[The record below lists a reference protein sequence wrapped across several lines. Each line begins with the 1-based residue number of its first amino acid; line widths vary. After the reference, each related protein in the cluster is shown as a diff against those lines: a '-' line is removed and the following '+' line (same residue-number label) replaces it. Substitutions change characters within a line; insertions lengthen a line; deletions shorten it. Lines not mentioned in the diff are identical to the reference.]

1 MDQQKIKDVISATGC
16 DEKLAHIILEFTDG
30 VVENA
35 CKIIF
40 AIPKDILVVV
50 ARFQAARVQKQG
62 MLVLAYAY
70 KKRKVERL
78 EALVASQKE
87 IVESVQEN
95 SLQPLF
101 KLMEENRQKIT
112 EQDQNDTKDLL
123 ALLRKEES
131 IVKLRELID
140 EEGKF
145 EEQSLSSWLNDIL
158 FRTFADS
165 NLTIRISTRM
175 VDSFQLNRGE
185 KEIVS
190 DAKEVQE
197 PAAAE
202 KKTAEN
208 EGSRPEYKNDS
219 VILLMS
225 QPVISPVKGTPI
237 PRFKIGDAVFAE
249 ISDPREVG
257 AYLKKLL
264 QEAATKEHPE
274 YEGRVP
280 ALIEEMEYSTNTD
293 NVSLIVKYGPGI
305 YGRLL
310 VPRDLKI
317 EAPGKA
323 QDSGEETKTGSA
335 AWLLW
340 VAVSAFIFLIIL
352 MAIIKK

>member
-1 MDQQKIKDVISATGC
+1 MDQEKIKEVISATGC

-50 ARFQAARVQKQG
+50 TRFQAARIQKQG
-62 MLVLAYAY
+62 MLVLAYAF

-78 EALVASQKE
+78 EALIASEKE
-87 IVESVQEN
+87 IVELIQEN

-101 KLMEENRQKIT
+101 KLMEESRQKVT
-112 EQDQNDTKDLL
+112 EQDRNDTKDLL
-123 ALLRKEES
+123 SLLKKDES
-131 IVKLRELID
+131 IEKLRDLID
-140 EEGKF
+140 EDGKF

-165 NLTIRISTRM
+165 NLTIRIATKM

-185 KEIVS
+185 KEIK
-190 DAKEVQE
+190 AEPQQTPEPVQ
-197 PAAAE
+197 AE
-202 KKTAEN
+202 KQPEEN
-208 EGSRPEYKNDS
+208 DGPKAEYKNDS
-219 VILLMS
+219 VIILIS

-237 PRFKIGDAVFAE
+237 PRFKVGDTVFAE
-249 ISDPREVG
+249 ISDPREIG
-257 AYLKKLL
+257 SYLKKLL
-264 QEAATKEHPE
+264 QEATGKEHPE
-274 YEGRVP
+274 YDGRVP

-317 EAPGKA
+317 EAPDKA
-323 QDSGEETKTGSA
+323 QDSVEATKSGSV